1 MRLANHLSIRISFI
15 FSSILLIWGI
25 VYFVIQVR
33 EIRDDIDEGLEKLK
47 QEFILKADADEGF
60 IESTLAHPPFNVIIK
75 KTEANKA
82 LSLKDKYRNTTV
94 YFPTEEEHEDVR
106 MLVTAYRCQA
116 NGEYYILK
124 FFTSTVEEDDLLS
137 YMLSLLLILW
147 VIISL
152 SVFVGS
158 RLIINKVAKPFYQLL
173 NDLEHFDI
181 NETKNFT
188 SPETNIYEFKQLNK
202 TVEKLL
208 EKNIQTFNDQKHFIE
223 NATHELQT
231 PIASI
236 ANKIELALNNPEL
249 TEKQAHEYQF
259 ILNNINRMKRLNA
272 NLLLLSKIKNKQFNQ
287 EENLSVEHLLDEV
300 LENFEYLLEHKS
312 LRLTKEIKED
322 FTLFA
327 NKDLLIILLNNLMR
341 NAIYHNIWK
350 GEIDITL
357 KNKQLIIANT
367 GEPLPQNFNLFERYT
382 SGGKTKYSSGLGLQI
397 VTSITELYRY
407 QISYHYLNEK
417 HTIKIIFS

>member
-1 MRLANHLSIRISFI
+1 MRLANHLSIRISLI

-25 VYFVIQVR
+25 VYYVIQVR

-47 QEFILKADADEGF
+47 QEFILKANEDNGY
-60 IESTLAHPPFNVIIK
+60 IESTIAHPPFNVIIK
-75 KTEANKA
+75 QTEPNKA

-106 MLVTAYRCQA
+106 MLVTAYKCEA
-116 NGEYYILK
+116 NGKYYILK

-137 YMLSLLLILW
+137 YMLTLLLILW
-147 VIISL
+147 VTISL
-152 SVFVGS
+152 SIFITS
-158 RLIINKVAKPFYQLL
+158 RVIINKVAKPFYQLL
-173 NDLEHFDI
+173 NELEHFNI
-181 NETKNFT
+181 NEDKKFT
-188 SPETNIYEFKQLNK
+188 TPETNIHEFKQLNK
-202 TVEKLL
+202 TVENLL
-208 EKNIQTFNDQKHFIE
+208 DKNIQTFNDQKHFIE

-249 TEKQAHEYQF
+249 TEKQANEYQF

-287 EENLSVEHLLDEV
+287 EEHLSAKNLLDEV
-300 LENFEYLLEHKS
+300 LENFEYLIEHKN
-312 LRLTKEIKED
+312 LHLEKNIIED
-322 FTLFA
+322 CKLFA

-341 NAIYHNIWK
+341 NAIYHNHQA
-350 GEIDITL
+350 GNIDIILNT
-357 KNKQLIIANT
+357 KQLIIANT
-367 GEPLPQNFNLFERYT
+367 GNPLPPNFNPFERYT

-397 VTSITELYRY
+397 VTSITELYQY
-407 QISYHYLNEK
+407 QISYEYLNEK